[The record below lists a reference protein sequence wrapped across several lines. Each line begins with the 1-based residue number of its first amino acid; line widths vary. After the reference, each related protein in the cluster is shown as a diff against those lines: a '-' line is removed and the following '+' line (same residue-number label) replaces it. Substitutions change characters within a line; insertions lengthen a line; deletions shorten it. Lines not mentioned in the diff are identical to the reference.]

1 VDDHRLAQ
9 EARVVGAVPDR
20 SPGDAREVR
29 GRGLMI
35 GVGLEDGI
43 DANEVSAAALE
54 AGLVINVPEP
64 GSLRLL
70 PPLVTGEDE
79 VERST
84 TLLAGAIAR
93 QS

>member
-1 VDDHRLAQ
+1 M
-9 EARVVGAVPDR
+9 
-20 SPGDAREVR
+20 REVR

-84 TLLAGAIAR
+84 TLLAGAIAC